1 MTKTRKEYYT
11 VTTMKISTRL
21 LAYIFNAVIVCF
33 CALTIASYF
42 FAPAMNYGAK
52 VVTTPELTNELKKV
66 LITEDSSP
74 DSSETGEIS
83 ENEVIADVLDQLGKD
98 KVTLTFSIKATT
110 PQLFAL
116 LFNKAETEAAIKRVI
131 NANVSTVL
139 GEMSG
144 SIDVVVED
152 LSKSMLRL
160 SVKSALSDTINDFI
174 NNEELSDKTVDTVL
188 NDLGLTDEYL
198 DKKSGKIFEAIKA
211 DGATVDTVTDATIA
225 VIDEVVN
232 DLASST
238 TGEYENLTIE
248 NLPDSVKETIKSS
261 IKSIIGGFADKNGN
275 INLDSII
282 YNALGRALDKSS
294 STTPTEGEETA
305 AIKTALFADGEA
317 EKTYTKEDVEKL
329 ITDKINAFFTESVIS
344 AISTSITLLTLG
356 MALSFALWGWLVVK
370 IVIKLFA
377 ENPTIKV
384 WSAIWLGSS
393 PVTSLFITPAVAGLA
408 VSNLAS
414 APAFITNA
422 LTKILPANVYN
433 VLTAASKSI
442 SVTVNS
448 TTMYTAIITAIFMVF
463 SIFYMIF
470 RKKLK
475 REIG

>member
-1 MTKTRKEYYT
+1 MTKTRAEYYT

-33 CALTIASYF
+33 CVLTIASYF

-52 VVTTPELTNELKKV
+52 VVTTPELTEELKKL
-66 LITEDSSP
+66 LITEDSS
-74 DSSETGEIS
+74 STEKEAGEIS
-83 ENEVIADVLDQLGKD
+83 ENEVMADVLDQLGKD

-139 GEMSG
+139 DEMSS
-144 SIDVVVED
+144 SIDVVVEN

-198 DKKSGKIFEAIKA
+198 DEKSGRIFEAIKA
-211 DGATVDTVTDATIA
+211 DGATVDTVTDAAIK
-225 VIDEVVN
+225 VIDDVVN
-232 DLASST
+232 DLAASA
-238 TGEYENLTIE
+238 TGEYE

-294 STTPTEGEETA
+294 STTPTEGGETA
-305 AIKTALFADGEA
+305 AIKTALFADG

-329 ITDKINAFFTESVIS
+329 ITDKINAFFTGSVIS
-344 AISTSITLLTLG
+344 AISTNITLLTLG

-448 TTMYTAIITAIFMVF
+448 TTMYTAIITAIFIVF

>member
-1 MTKTRKEYYT
+1 MTKTREEYYT
-11 VTTMKISTRL
+11 VTTMKISTRIA
-21 LAYIFNAVIVCF
+21 AYVFNAIIICF

-52 VVTTPELTNELKKV
+52 VVTTPELTEELKKL
-66 LITEDSSP
+66 LITEDSS
-74 DSSETGEIS
+74 STEKEAGEIS
-83 ENEVIADVLDQLGKD
+83 ENEVMADVLDQLGKD

-139 GEMSG
+139 DEMSG
-144 SIDVVVED
+144 SIDVVVEN

-174 NNEELSDKTVDTVL
+174 SNEELSDKTVDTVL

-198 DKKSGKIFEAIKA
+198 DEKSGRIFEAIKA

-238 TGEYENLTIE
+238 TGEYENLSIE
-248 NLPDSVKETIKSS
+248 NLPDGVKETIKSS

-275 INLDSII
+275 INPDSII
-282 YNALGRALDKSS
+282 YNVLGRALDKSS
-294 STTPTEGEETA
+294 ETPTEGGETA
-305 AIKTALFADGEA
+305 AINTALFADG

-329 ITDKINAFFTESVIS
+329 ITDKINAFFTGSVIS
-344 AISTSITLLTLG
+344 AISTNITLLTLG
-356 MALSFALWGWLVVK
+356 MALSFALWGWLVIK

-408 VSNLAS
+408 LSNLAS

-422 LTKILPANVYN
+422 LTKIIPANVYN

-448 TTMYTAIITAIFMVF
+448 TTMFTAIITAIFIVF

>member
-1 MTKTRKEYYT
+1 MTKTRREYYT
-11 VTTMKISTRL
+11 VTTMKISTRIA
-21 LAYIFNAVIVCF
+21 AYVFNAIIICF
-33 CALTIASYF
+33 CTLTIASYF

-66 LITEDSSP
+66 IITEDSSP

-139 GEMSG
+139 DEMSG

-174 NNEELSDKTVDTVL
+174 SNEELSDKTVDTVL

-198 DKKSGKIFEAIKA
+198 DEKSGRIFEAIKA

-232 DLASST
+232 DLASSA

-261 IKSIIGGFADKNGN
+261 ITSIIGGFADKNGN
-275 INLDSII
+275 INPDSII
-282 YNALGRALDKSS
+282 YNVLGRALDKSS
-294 STTPTEGEETA
+294 ETPTEGGETA
-305 AIKTALFADGEA
+305 AIKTALFADG

-329 ITDKINAFFTESVIS
+329 ITDKINAFFTGSVIS
-344 AISTSITLLTLG
+344 AISTNITLLTLG
-356 MALSFALWGWLVVK
+356 MALSFALWGWLVIK

-408 VSNLAS
+408 LSNLAS

-422 LTKILPANVYN
+422 LTKILPSNVYN

-442 SVTVNS
+442 SITVNS
-448 TTMYTAIITAIFMVF
+448 TTMYTAIITAIFIVF

>member
-1 MTKTRKEYYT
+1 MTKTRAEYYT

-33 CALTIASYF
+33 CVLTIASYF

-52 VVTTPELTNELKKV
+52 VVTTPELTEELKKL
-66 LITEDSSP
+66 LITEDSS
-74 DSSETGEIS
+74 STEKEAGEIS
-83 ENEVIADVLDQLGKD
+83 ENEVMADVLDQLGKD

-139 GEMSG
+139 DEMSG

-174 NNEELSDKTVDTVL
+174 SNEESSDKTVDTVL

-198 DKKSGKIFEAIKA
+198 DEKSGRIFEAIKA

-232 DLASST
+232 DLASSA

-275 INLDSII
+275 INPDSII
-282 YNALGRALDKSS
+282 YNVLGRALDKSS
-294 STTPTEGEETA
+294 ETPTEGGETA
-305 AIKTALFADGEA
+305 AIKTALFADG

-329 ITDKINAFFTESVIS
+329 ITDKINAFFTGSVIS

-356 MALSFALWGWLVVK
+356 MALSFALWGWLVIK

-377 ENPTIKV
+377 ENPMIKV

-393 PVTSLFITPAVAGLA
+393 PVTSLFITPTVAGLA
-408 VSNLAS
+408 LSNLAS

-448 TTMYTAIITAIFMVF
+448 TTMYTAIITAIFIVF

>member
-1 MTKTRKEYYT
+1 MTKTRREYYT
-11 VTTMKISTRL
+11 VTTMKISTRIA
-21 LAYIFNAVIVCF
+21 AYVFNAIIICF
-33 CALTIASYF
+33 CTLTIASYF

-139 GEMSG
+139 DEMSG
-144 SIDVVVED
+144 SIDVVVEN

-160 SVKSALSDTINDFI
+160 SVKSALSDTINNFI
-174 NNEELSDKTVDTVL
+174 SNEELSDKTVDTVL

-198 DKKSGKIFEAIKA
+198 DEKSGRIFEAIKA

-248 NLPDSVKETIKSS
+248 NLPDAVKETIKSS

-275 INLDSII
+275 INPDSII
-282 YNALGRALDKSS
+282 YNVLGRALDKSS
-294 STTPTEGEETA
+294 GTPTEGGETA
-305 AIKTALFADGEA
+305 AIKTALFADG

-329 ITDKINAFFTESVIS
+329 ITDKINAFFTGSVIS
-344 AISTSITLLTLG
+344 AISTNITLLTLG
-356 MALSFALWGWLVVK
+356 MALSFALWEWLVIK

-408 VSNLAS
+408 LSNLAS

-442 SVTVNS
+442 SITVNS

-475 REIG
+475 KEIG

>member
-1 MTKTRKEYYT
+1 MTKTREEYYT
-11 VTTMKISTRL
+11 VTTMKISTRIA
-21 LAYIFNAVIVCF
+21 AYVFNAIIICF

-52 VVTTPELTNELKKV
+52 VVTTPELTNELKTV

-74 DSSETGEIS
+74 DSSQTGEIS

-139 GEMSG
+139 DEMSG

-174 NNEELSDKTVDTVL
+174 SNEESSDKTVDIVL

-198 DKKSGKIFEAIKA
+198 DEKSGRIFEAIKA
-211 DGATVDTVTDATIA
+211 DGATVDTVTDAAIK
-225 VIDEVVN
+225 VIDDVVN
-232 DLASST
+232 DLAASA
-238 TGEYENLTIE
+238 TGEYENLSIE
-248 NLPDSVKETIKSS
+248 NLPDGVKETIKSS

-294 STTPTEGEETA
+294 TETPAETEETA
-305 AIKTALFADGEA
+305 AVKTELFTDGEA
-317 EKTYTKEDVEKL
+317 EKTYTKEDVETL
-329 ITDKINAFFTESVIS
+329 ITEKINGFFTESVIS

-356 MALSFALWGWLVVK
+356 MALAFALWGWLVIK

-408 VSNLAS
+408 LSNLAS

-442 SVTVNS
+442 SVAVNS
-448 TTMYTAIITAIFMVF
+448 TTMYTAIITAIFIVF

>member
-1 MTKTRKEYYT
+1 MEYYT
-11 VTTMKISTRL
+11 VTTMKISTRIA
-21 LAYIFNAVIVCF
+21 AYVFNAIIICF

-52 VVTTPELTNELKKV
+52 VVTTPELTNELKTV

-74 DSSETGEIS
+74 DSSQTGEIS

-139 GEMSG
+139 DEMSG
-144 SIDVVVED
+144 SIDVVVEN

-174 NNEELSDKTVDTVL
+174 SNEELSDKTVDTVL

-198 DKKSGKIFEAIKA
+198 DEKSGRIFEAIKA

-275 INLDSII
+275 INPDSII

-294 STTPTEGEETA
+294 STTPTEGGETA
-305 AIKTALFADGEA
+305 AIKTALFADG

-329 ITDKINAFFTESVIS
+329 ITDKINAFFTGSVIS
-344 AISTSITLLTLG
+344 AISTNITLLTLG
-356 MALSFALWGWLVVK
+356 MALSFVLWGWLVIK

-408 VSNLAS
+408 LSNLAS

-448 TTMYTAIITAIFMVF
+448 TTMYTAIITAIFIVF

>member
-1 MTKTRKEYYT
+1 
-11 VTTMKISTRL
+11 MKISTRIA
-21 LAYIFNAVIVCF
+21 AYVFNAIIICF

-52 VVTTPELTNELKKV
+52 VVTTPELTNELKTV
-66 LITEDSSP
+66 LVTEDSSP
-74 DSSETGEIS
+74 DSSQTGEIS
-83 ENEVIADVLDQLGKD
+83 ENDVIADVLDQLGKD

-131 NANVSTVL
+131 NANVTTVL
-139 GEMSG
+139 DEMSG
-144 SIDVVVED
+144 SIDVVVEN

-174 NNEELSDKTVDTVL
+174 SNEELSDKTVDTVL

-198 DKKSGKIFEAIKA
+198 DEKSGRIFEAIKA

-248 NLPDSVKETIKSS
+248 NLPDGVKETIKSS

-275 INLDSII
+275 INPDSII
-282 YNALGRALDKSS
+282 YNVLGRALDKSS
-294 STTPTEGEETA
+294 DITPTEGGETA
-305 AIKTALFADGEA
+305 AIKTALFADGE
-317 EKTYTKEDVEKL
+317 KTYTKEDVEKL
-329 ITDKINAFFTESVIS
+329 ITEKINAFFTGAVIS
-344 AISTSITLLTLG
+344 AISTNITLLTLG
-356 MALSFALWGWLVVK
+356 MALSFALWGWLVIK

-408 VSNLAS
+408 LSNLAS

-475 REIG
+475 KEIG

>member
-1 MTKTRKEYYT
+1 MTKARAEYYT

-52 VVTTPELTNELKKV
+52 VVTTPELTEELKKL
-66 LITEDSSP
+66 LITEDSS
-74 DSSETGEIS
+74 STEKEAGEIN

-131 NANVSTVL
+131 NANVSSVL
-139 GEMSG
+139 DEMSG
-144 SIDVVVED
+144 SIDVVVEN

-174 NNEELSDKTVDTVL
+174 SNEELSDKTVDTVL

-198 DKKSGKIFEAIKA
+198 DEKSGRIFEAIKA

-232 DLASST
+232 ELASST

-275 INLDSII
+275 INPDSII
-282 YNALGRALDKSS
+282 YNVLGRALDKSS
-294 STTPTEGEETA
+294 ETPTEGGETA
-305 AIKTALFADGEA
+305 AIKTALFADG

-329 ITDKINAFFTESVIS
+329 ITDKINAFFTGSVIS
-344 AISTSITLLTLG
+344 AISTNITLLTLG

-448 TTMYTAIITAIFMVF
+448 TTMYTAIITAIFIVF

>member
-1 MTKTRKEYYT
+1 MTKTREEYYT

-52 VVTTPELTNELKKV
+52 VVTTPELTEELKKL
-66 LITEDSSP
+66 LITEDSS
-74 DSSETGEIS
+74 STEKEAGEIN

-116 LFNKAETEAAIKRVI
+116 FFNKAETEAAIKRVI
-131 NANVSTVL
+131 NANVTTVL
-139 GEMSG
+139 DEMSG
-144 SIDVVVED
+144 SIDVVVEN

-174 NNEELSDKTVDTVL
+174 SNEESSDKTVDTVL

-198 DKKSGKIFEAIKA
+198 DKKSGRIFEAIKA

-275 INLDSII
+275 INPDSII
-282 YNALGRALDKSS
+282 YNILGRALDKSS
-294 STTPTEGEETA
+294 ETPTEGGETA
-305 AIKTALFADGEA
+305 AIKTALFADG

-329 ITDKINAFFTESVIS
+329 ITDKINAFFTGSVIS
-344 AISTSITLLTLG
+344 AISTNITLLTLG
-356 MALSFALWGWLVVK
+356 MALSFALWGWLVIK

-408 VSNLAS
+408 LSNLAS

-448 TTMYTAIITAIFMVF
+448 TTMYTAIITAIFIVF

>member
-1 MTKTRKEYYT
+1 MTKTREEYYT
-11 VTTMKISTRL
+11 VTTMKISTRIA
-21 LAYIFNAVIVCF
+21 AYVFNAIIICF

-52 VVTTPELTNELKKV
+52 VVTTPELTNELKTV
-66 LITEDSSP
+66 LVTEDSSP
-74 DSSETGEIS
+74 DSSQTGEIS

-116 LFNKAETEAAIKRVI
+116 LFNKAETEVAIKRVI

-144 SIDVVVED
+144 SIDVVVEN

-198 DKKSGKIFEAIKA
+198 DEKSGRIFEAIKA

-232 DLASST
+232 DLASSA

-275 INLDSII
+275 INPDSII
-282 YNALGRALDKSS
+282 YNVLGRALDKSS
-294 STTPTEGEETA
+294 ETPTEGGETA
-305 AIKTALFADGEA
+305 AIKTALFADG

-329 ITDKINAFFTESVIS
+329 ITDKINAFFTGSVIS
-344 AISTSITLLTLG
+344 AISTNITLLTLG
-356 MALSFALWGWLVVK
+356 MALSFALWGWLVIK

-408 VSNLAS
+408 LSNLAS

-448 TTMYTAIITAIFMVF
+448 TTMYTAIITAIFIVF

>member
-1 MTKTRKEYYT
+1 MTKTREEYYT
-11 VTTMKISTRL
+11 VTTMKISTRIA
-21 LAYIFNAVIVCF
+21 AYIFNAIIICF

-52 VVTTPELTNELKKV
+52 VVTTPELTNELKTV

-74 DSSETGEIS
+74 DSSQTGEIN

-139 GEMSG
+139 DEMSG

-174 NNEELSDKTVDTVL
+174 SNEESSDKTVDTVL

-198 DKKSGKIFEAIKA
+198 DEKSGRIFEAIKA

-275 INLDSII
+275 INPDSII

-294 STTPTEGEETA
+294 STTPTEGGETA
-305 AIKTALFADGEA
+305 AIKTALFADG

-329 ITDKINAFFTESVIS
+329 ITDKINAFFTGSVIS
-344 AISTSITLLTLG
+344 AISTNITLLTLG
-356 MALSFALWGWLVVK
+356 MALSFALWGWLVIK

-408 VSNLAS
+408 LSNLAS

-448 TTMYTAIITAIFMVF
+448 TTMYTAIITAIFIVF

>member
-1 MTKTRKEYYT
+1 MTKTREEYYT
-11 VTTMKISTRL
+11 VTTMKISTRIA
-21 LAYIFNAVIVCF
+21 AYVFNAIIICF

-52 VVTTPELTNELKKV
+52 VVTTPELTNELKTV

-74 DSSETGEIS
+74 DSSQTGEIS

-139 GEMSG
+139 DEMSG

-152 LSKSMLRL
+152 FSKSMLRL

-174 NNEELSDKTVDTVL
+174 SNEELSDKTVDTVL

-198 DKKSGKIFEAIKA
+198 DEKSGRIFEAIKA

-275 INLDSII
+275 INPDSII
-282 YNALGRALDKSS
+282 YNVLGRALDKSS
-294 STTPTEGEETA
+294 STTPTEGGETA
-305 AIKTALFADGEA
+305 AIKTALFADG

-329 ITDKINAFFTESVIS
+329 ITDKINAFFTGAVIS
-344 AISTSITLLTLG
+344 AISTNITLLTLG
-356 MALSFALWGWLVVK
+356 MALSFALWGWLVIK

-448 TTMYTAIITAIFMVF
+448 TTMYTAIITAIFIVF

>member
-1 MTKTRKEYYT
+1 
-11 VTTMKISTRL
+11 MKISTRIA
-21 LAYIFNAVIVCF
+21 AYVFNAVIICF

-174 NNEELSDKTVDTVL
+174 SNEELSDKTVDTVL

-198 DKKSGKIFEAIKA
+198 DEKSGRIFEAIKA

-232 DLASST
+232 DLASSA

-275 INLDSII
+275 INPDSII
-282 YNALGRALDKSS
+282 YNVLGRALDKSS
-294 STTPTEGEETA
+294 GTPTEGGETA
-305 AIKTALFADGEA
+305 AIKTALFADG

-329 ITDKINAFFTESVIS
+329 ITDKINAFFTGSVIS
-344 AISTSITLLTLG
+344 AISTNITLLTLG
-356 MALSFALWGWLVVK
+356 MALSFALWGWLVIK

-408 VSNLAS
+408 LSNLAS

-422 LTKILPANVYN
+422 LTKILPANVYS

-448 TTMYTAIITAIFMVF
+448 TTMYTAIITAIFIVF

>member
-1 MTKTRKEYYT
+1 MTKTRREYYT
-11 VTTMKISTRL
+11 VTTMKISTRIA
-21 LAYIFNAVIVCF
+21 AYVFNAIIICF

-52 VVTTPELTNELKKV
+52 VVTTPELTNELKTV

-74 DSSETGEIS
+74 GSSQTGEIS

-131 NANVSTVL
+131 NANVTTVL
-139 GEMSG
+139 DEMSG

-174 NNEELSDKTVDTVL
+174 SNEELSDKTVDTVL

-198 DKKSGKIFEAIKA
+198 DEKSGRIFEAIKA
-211 DGATVDTVTDATIA
+211 DGATIDTVTDATIA

-238 TGEYENLTIE
+238 TGEYEKLTIE
-248 NLPDSVKETIKSS
+248 NLPDSVKEMIKFS

-275 INLDSII
+275 INPDSII
-282 YNALGRALDKSS
+282 YNVLGRALDKSS
-294 STTPTEGEETA
+294 GTPTEGGETA
-305 AIKTALFADGEA
+305 AIKTALFADG

-329 ITDKINAFFTESVIS
+329 ITDKINAFFTGSVIS
-344 AISTSITLLTLG
+344 AISTNITLLTLG
-356 MALSFALWGWLVVK
+356 MALSFALWGWLVIK

-408 VSNLAS
+408 LSNLAS

-448 TTMYTAIITAIFMVF
+448 TTMYTAIITAIFIVF